1 MSSAIPASSP
11 IPVPTPTTPGP
22 AGTDAVSYARLLL
35 GWLLAIILL
44 AAISRTRAGYVI
56 VYYALVLSIVILV
69 LGSYQRVSDLLSL
82 VRAPGPTGPS
92 GG

>member
-1 MSSAIPASSP
+1 MNSSM
-11 IPVPTPTTPGP
+11 
-22 AGTDAVSYARLLL
+22 DAAAYARLLL
-35 GWLLAIILL
+35 GWLLAIIVL

-56 VYYALVLSIVILV
+56 IYYALVLVIVMLV
-69 LGSYQRVSDLLSL
+69 LGSYQRVTDLLGL